1 MAGLTPDEQ
10 AAIDYHRSNL
20 WGGNALVNPDGSTT
34 TFRGAV
40 IGTDGGH
47 MILPTYWHGQV
58 RDIPQAM
65 RFAIKSGI
73 KFPVYKTAKDALAA
87 EQRLH
92 GIMEKDL
99 ADFQARPQAAGMGN

>member
-1 MAGLTPDEQ
+1 MELSPPEQ
-10 AAIDYHRSNL
+10 AVIDYHRSNL
-20 WGGNALVNPDGSTT
+20 YQGKGLRNPDGSMT
-34 TFRGAV
+34 TFKGSV
-40 IGTDGGH
+40 IGADGGH

-73 KFPVYKTAKDALAA
+73 KFPTYKTVKEALAA

-92 GIMEKDL
+92 QIMEQDL
-99 ADFQARPQAAGMGN
+99 CDYAARPQQATE

>member
-1 MAGLTPDEQ
+1 MELSPDEQ
-10 AAIDYHRSNL
+10 AVIDYHRSNL
-20 WGGNALVNPDGSTT
+20 YQGKGLRNPDGSTT
-34 TFRGAV
+34 TFKGSV
-40 IGTDGGH
+40 IGADGGH

-73 KFPVYKTAKDALAA
+73 KFPIYPTVKEALAA

-92 GIMEKDL
+92 GIMEQDL
-99 ADFQARPQAAGMGN
+99 RDYNARPQPKMK

>member
-1 MAGLTPDEQ
+1 MELSPNEQ
-10 AAIDYHRSNL
+10 AVIDYHRSNL
-20 WGGNALVNPDGSTT
+20 YQGRGMKNPDGSIT
-34 TFRGAV
+34 TFKGSVVGA
-40 IGTDGGH
+40 DGGH

-73 KFPVYKTAKDALAA
+73 KFPRYSTVDEALAA

-92 GIMEKDL
+92 GIMEQDL
-99 ADFQARPQAAGMGN
+99 RDYNARPQPKTK